1 MFLICFLSCFFFLII
16 IINMNIQLL
25 QLLIRTD
32 LNAECVDRMM
42 MFTNERRKSRLI
54 YRLNLLKFS

>member
-1 MFLICFLSCFFFLII
+1 
-16 IINMNIQLL
+16 MNIQLL
-25 QLLIRTD
+25 KLLIRTD